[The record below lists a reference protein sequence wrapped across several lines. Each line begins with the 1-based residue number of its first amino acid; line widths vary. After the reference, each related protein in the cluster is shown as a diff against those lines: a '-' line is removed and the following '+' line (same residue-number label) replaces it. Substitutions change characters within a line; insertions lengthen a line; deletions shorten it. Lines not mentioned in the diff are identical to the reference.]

1 MKKYYSLSKNLKMI
15 KTIIRET
22 EGMDDET
29 FKMLKKTLDYI
40 WVNHKS
46 YKKNQKQDCDL
57 GYYNQYDKKSDYW
70 NNKGELK

>member
-1 MKKYYSLSKNLKMI
+1 MI

-70 NNKGELK
+70 NNKGGSR

>member
-1 MKKYYSLSKNLKMI
+1 MKRYYSLSKNLKMI

-29 FKMLKKTLDYI
+29 FKMLKKTLDCI
-40 WVNHKS
+40 WINHKA
-46 YKKNQKQDCDL
+46 YKKKHQQDYDL
-57 GYYNQYDKKSDYW
+57 GCYNQYNKKSDYW